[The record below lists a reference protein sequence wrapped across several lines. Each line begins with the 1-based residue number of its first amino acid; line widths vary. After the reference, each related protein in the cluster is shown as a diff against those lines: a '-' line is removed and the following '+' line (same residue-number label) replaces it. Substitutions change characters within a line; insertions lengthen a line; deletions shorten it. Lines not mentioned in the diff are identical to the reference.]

1 MVVGPEM
8 AVETVAVVAVE
19 DVVEVDQEVEHVGQV
34 AWCSGNAGCGCM
46 NAASSWHAFAHMGWC
61 GQGAQ
66 QPFAIVHKQPCPLSL
81 GSDGR

>member
-1 MVVGPEM
+1 MVVGSAGPEM

-34 AWCSGNAGCGCM
+34 AWCSGNACC
-46 NAASSWHAFAHMGWC
+46 AASSWHAFAHMGWC

-66 QPFAIVHKQPCPLSL
+66 QPSAIVHKQPCPLSL

>member
-34 AWCSGNAGCGCM
+34 AWCSGNACCEDM
-46 NAASSWHAFAHMGWC
+46 SAASSWHAFAHMGWC
-61 GQGAQ
+61 GQDAQ